1 MNQAV
6 SSCYD
11 LAAGTD
17 SAPAPRLQPGTR
29 LRAYEVNQSVIE
41 RLTTVARGAQLD
53 WRACAR
59 VPDFSRPAMRSFPTA
74 IKIFVLLATIAACS
88 GDSSG
93 PGPQLPA
100 SATRLEAVSAVAE
113 GEAGSVIGPFI
124 VRALSASNQPVTQ
137 ATLQWRIASGDASFD
152 QSDAVTAADGR
163 ASARV
168 KLGSNPGPVTISAAL
183 TGVANTP
190 VQFAITNLPFIS
202 EALRTLCNGG
212 NRAVLLLVEKDLLRD
227 LRAPLDR
234 FGDDLCAAGYT
245 ALEKAATFT
254 TPAEV
259 RSFLGSVQS
268 QSTPALNGAILIGNL
283 PHAYQYVTLNSSNPN
298 IPPTNEE
305 VISFQYYAD
314 LDGFFTKSAG
324 YVSPGARQY
333 SYDSHTGKVDWEIW
347 IGALPTYKGRRTE
360 TIDALKRYF
369 DKNHAYRTGGAK
381 PPRRFLEVSEHFT
394 ATTQAEHNTI
404 MDGLRTGAYAWLPFS
419 NTADALLY
427 FQSTTG
433 GLTVDQG
440 YSALTQGLA
449 DFTVTDAHG
458 FWGASGKLTIAQVE
472 STAVKTIFYWSNGC
486 AVGDLDRA
494 ENFLTSILYSTTSAV
509 LVAKGT
515 TNNSGG
521 MGNNQ
526 NGSFGRNIAKAMSQ
540 GQTFG
545 DATLYHVN
553 VPLIS
558 PWSLSRE
565 FHFGTAVTLGD
576 PTLKLR

>member
-1 MNQAV
+1 MRNLRTAV
-6 SSCYD
+6 
-11 LAAGTD
+11 
-17 SAPAPRLQPGTR
+17 
-29 LRAYEVNQSVIE
+29 
-41 RLTTVARGAQLD
+41 
-53 WRACAR
+53 
-59 VPDFSRPAMRSFPTA
+59 
-74 IKIFVLLATIAACS
+74 TIAALLGATAACS
-88 GDSSG
+88 KDSSG

-100 SATRLEAVSAVAE
+100 GATRLENVSSVSE
-113 GEAGSVIGPFI
+113 GEAGSVIGPFT
-124 VRALSASNQPVTQ
+124 VRALSASNQPVAQ
-137 ATLQWRIASGDASFD
+137 AAVQWRIVSGDASFD
-152 QSDAVTAADGR
+152 QSDAATAADGR

-168 KLGSNPGPVTISAAL
+168 KLGANPGAIVISAAL
-183 TGVANTP
+183 AGVSTTP
-190 VQFAITNLPFIS
+190 VQFAITSIPFIS
-202 EALRTLCNGG
+202 DALRTLCNGG

-227 LRAPLDR
+227 LRTPLDR
-234 FGDDLCAAGYT
+234 FGLDLCAAGYT
-245 ALEKAATFT
+245 ALEKASTFT
-254 TPAEV
+254 TPGEV
-259 RSFLGSVQS
+259 RTFLGSVYGQS
-268 QSTPALNGAILIGNL
+268 GPTLNGAILIGNL
-283 PHAYQYVTLNSSNPN
+283 PHAYQFVTLNSSNPS

-314 LDGFFTKSAG
+314 LDGFFSKSAG

-333 SYDSHTGKVDWEIW
+333 SYDTHSGKVDWEIW
-347 IGALPTYKGRRTE
+347 ISVLPPYKGRRTE

-381 PPRRFLEVSEHFT
+381 PPRRFLEVSEHFV
-394 ATTQAEHNTI
+394 ATTQVEHTAI
-404 MDGLRTGAYAWLPFS
+404 MDGLRTGPYAWLPFS

-427 FQSTTG
+427 FQSTIG

-526 NGSFGRNIAKAMSQ
+526 NGSFGRNIATAMSQ
-540 GQTFG
+540 GQSFG